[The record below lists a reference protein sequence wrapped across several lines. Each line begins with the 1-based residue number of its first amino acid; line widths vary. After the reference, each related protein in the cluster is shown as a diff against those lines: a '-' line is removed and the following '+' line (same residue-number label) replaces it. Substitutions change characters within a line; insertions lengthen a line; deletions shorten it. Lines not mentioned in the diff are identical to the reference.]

1 MSEKN
6 LGKYNYYCLEQY
18 FYKFVFQTKHYVMLI
33 LLSPAKTLDFD
44 SPAITNLIS
53 DPVFASETA
62 ELLENLSKLSAN
74 DLQELMGISPALAEL
89 NFNRYHEIKN
99 FPSEVPAKQAIN
111 TFIGEA
117 YRGLKASDF
126 SDADLEFAQEHL
138 RILSGFYG
146 VLRPLD
152 LIWPHRLEMGTA
164 LKTSKASNLYEFWG
178 NKITDELNINV
189 GKDDIVINL
198 ASEEYFKS
206 VNKKI
211 LRAQIITPQF
221 LDIHKG
227 KYKMITVYAKNA
239 RGAMTRYIIK
249 NRITNPEELKTAE
262 LNGYKFSDELSDDK
276 KWVFIRGSA

>member
-1 MSEKN
+1 
-6 LGKYNYYCLEQY
+6 
-18 FYKFVFQTKHYVMLI
+18 MLI

-44 SPAITNLIS
+44 SPAIIDIIS
-53 DPVFASETA
+53 EPVFARENA
-62 ELLENLSKLSAN
+62 ELLKQLAKLSAN
-74 DLQELMGISPALAEL
+74 DLQELMSISPALAEL
-89 NFNRYHEIKN
+89 NFNRYREMKN

-117 YRGLKASDF
+117 YRGLNAADF
-126 SDADLEFAQEHL
+126 SDADLEFAQAHL

-152 LIWPHRLEMGTA
+152 LISPHRLEMGTA
-164 LKTSKASNLYEFWG
+164 LKTSKASNLYEFWW
-178 NKITDELNINV
+178 NKITDELNKNLK
-189 GKDDIVINL
+189 KDNIVINL

-211 LRAQIITPQF
+211 IKAEIITPVF
-221 LDIHKG
+221 YDNHKG

-249 NRITNPEELKTAE
+249 NRIINPEDLKTSE
-262 LNGYKFSDELSDDK
+262 VNGYKFSEELSDGG
-276 KWVFIRGSA
+276 KWVFIRG